1 MGIELKQV
9 TGTTLDLSVSNKF
22 VYHYNK
28 SGSFA
33 KYILDA
39 EINAGLW
46 YDDVLRGLP
55 DNAVIVDVGANVGL
69 FSLYFEAK
77 QRKFYC
83 VEPAFNHNLVMRD
96 LFDKL
101 GYNAQIFEGVIYNKD
116 GEAPYLEE
124 PQNTTSNKVGDG
136 GRPVKSKTLLT
147 YFNDNNLQNVDLL
160 KLDCEGSEKQIILD
174 DPTIDEAL
182 KRCKLIFIET
192 HTGKPYMTLSERDA
206 LIEKINKLGF
216 HFTEGARQ
224 GSYYFVNSNK

>member
-1 MGIELKQV
+1 MIELKQV
-9 TGTTLDLSVSNKF
+9 TGPTIDLSISNKF

-28 SGSFA
+28 AGSFA

-46 YDDVLRGLP
+46 YDELLATLP

-69 FSLYFEAK
+69 FSLYLEAR

-96 LFDKL
+96 LFDRL
-101 GYNAQIFEGVIYNKD
+101 GYNAEIFEGVIYNKD

-124 PQNTTSNKVGDG
+124 PQNTTSNKVGEG

-147 YFNDNNLQNVDLL
+147 YFNDNNLQEVDLL
-160 KLDCEGSEKQIILD
+160 KLDCEGSEKSIVLE
-174 DPTIDEAL
+174 DPTVGEAL
-182 KRCKLIFIET
+182 QRCKLIFVET
-192 HTGKPYMTLSERDA
+192 HTGGPYMTLEEAKA
-206 LIEKINKLGF
+206 LVVKIGSLGF
-216 HFTEGARQ
+216 YVSGGARE
-224 GSYYFVNSNK
+224 GSYYFKRMAL